1 MSLKTPNMGNPGF
14 EIRMDCEPINALG
27 SSVEIDPVSPVTRNT
42 DPKGGRDCLRV
53 DAGYGGPYAKAST
66 LAGLPTVIAWIASS
80 ENPLRRILGTM
91 FSRMWP

>member
-1 MSLKTPNMGNPGF
+1 
-14 EIRMDCEPINALG
+14 MDCEPINALG